1 MTAAGYRSVPL
12 GLAVDQS
19 SGEGPRQS
27 AERTRSRRAAE
38 SSGSVAQQ
46 AMSGSRAFGPGS
58 PGAHVPR
65 PDIAC
70 GDPWERESRIRQV
83 EDMTWETPEI
93 RA

>member
-1 MTAAGYRSVPL
+1 
-12 GLAVDQS
+12 
-19 SGEGPRQS
+19 
-27 AERTRSRRAAE
+27 
-38 SSGSVAQQ
+38 
-46 AMSGSRAFGPGS
+46 MSGSQAFGPGL

-93 RA
+93 RV